1 MKILVVSPA
10 WIGDAVMS
18 HALIQVL
25 KEQYPNSIIDVLAPN
40 GCADVIRRMREVNRV
55 HHTPFRH
62 REIKLF
68 ERIKLGKSLRQYSY
82 DWVIVTKNSYKS
94 AIEPFFANIPK
105 RTGWNR
111 DFRYGVLNDIRRL
124 DAEKLPLM
132 VEQLMALGIDPE
144 GQLPKETPRPQLYV
158 DPLLAQQV
166 AEKFNLSWK
175 DKPVLAL
182 CPGAEFGPAKRWP
195 VAYFAEIA
203 NRHINNGWQVWI
215 FGGPKDQ
222 AIAANIMAVTEQGC
236 QDLTGKTSIAEAID
250 LLSFAQLV
258 ISNDTGLM
266 HIAASL
272 DRPML
277 VIYGSSSPSFTP
289 PLSDK
294 AKAIS
299 LDLTCSPCFK
309 RVCPLEHMKCLNHLT
324 PDLVEFYL
332 DQYQMNA
339 NHWVSGEL
347 K

>member
-25 KEQYPNSIIDVLAPN
+25 KQRYPTAIIDVLAPN
-40 GCADVIRRMREVNRV
+40 GCADVIRRMPEVNQV
-55 HHTPFRH
+55 HITPFRH
-62 REIKLF
+62 GEFKVF
-68 ERIKLGKSLRQYSY
+68 ERIKLGKSLRQYGY
-82 DWVIVTKNSYKS
+82 DWAIVTKNSYKS

-111 DFRYGVLNDIRRL
+111 DFRFGVLNDIRRL
-124 DAEKLPLM
+124 DAKKLPLM
-132 VEQLMALGIDPE
+132 VEQLMALGIEKED
-144 GQLPKETPRPQLYV
+144 QLPKRPPRPQLHV
-158 DPLLAQQV
+158 DPLVAKQV
-166 AEKFNLSWK
+166 AQKFSLAWE
-175 DKPVLAL
+175 DKPILAL

-195 VAYFAEIA
+195 VAYFAEMA
-203 NRHINNGWQVWI
+203 SRHLNEGWQVWI

-222 AIAANIMAVTEQGC
+222 TIAADIMALTEQGC

-250 LLSFAQLV
+250 LMSFAHLV

-277 VIYGSSSPSFTP
+277 VIYGSSAPSFTP
-289 PLSDK
+289 PLSKK

-299 LDLTCSPCFK
+299 LELSCSPCFK
-309 RVCPLEHMKCLNHLT
+309 RICPLEHMKCLNHLT
-324 PDLVEFYL
+324 PDLAEFYL
-332 DQYQMNA
+332 
-339 NHWVSGEL
+339 SKFEL
-347 K
+347 YGNESVES